1 MPCGTP
7 TNWAVITFL
16 LQIFWNSPF
25 TIHMFWDLV
34 ISFPNSTWYFS
45 DSQCLWIYLLF
56 VFVFPSIVHH
66 FTSSE
71 RILHHVPVIS
81 TIAGAGDAAQAA
93 AAAAQEWNGAGI
105 DEGIADG
112 DATGHG
118 CCNRHGGLLV
128 WRIMDKIPPKIR
140 DFGNSMI
147 NSKIMPININ
157 NHEEHFPVAISLM
170 ERSTPGYP

>member
-1 MPCGTP
+1 MSDSSLRGQRRTSQEMPCGTP

-118 CCNRHGGLLV
+118 CCTAMEAYWFDESWTKFPKNQGL
-128 WRIMDKIPPKIR
+128 RKFHDKFENYANK
-140 DFGNSMI
+140 
-147 NSKIMPININ
+147 
-157 NHEEHFPVAISLM
+157 
-170 ERSTPGYP
+170 YQ